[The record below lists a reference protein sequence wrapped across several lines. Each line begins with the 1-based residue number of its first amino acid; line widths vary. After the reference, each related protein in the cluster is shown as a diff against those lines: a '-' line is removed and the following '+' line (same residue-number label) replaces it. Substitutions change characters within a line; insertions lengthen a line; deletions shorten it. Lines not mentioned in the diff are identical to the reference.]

1 MLPPYMVPASV
12 TLLDGLPVTSSG
24 KIDRKA
30 LPEPGPACG
39 AAFAEPQGEVEQAL
53 ANLWA
58 EVLGLD
64 RVGRHDN
71 FFEAG
76 GHSLKA
82 MELAALLQQRHGWQ
96 VAVRSFFE
104 WPVLADYAQQVLA
117 SQLSSSAKLD
127 AIDNLLA
134 EFEV

>member
-1 MLPPYMVPASV
+1 LPDPTAS
-12 TLLDGLPVTSSG
+12 G
-24 KIDRKA
+24 
-30 LPEPGPACG
+30 C
-39 AAFAEPQGEVEQAL
+39 AAFAEPRGETEQAL
-53 ANLWA
+53 ARLWA
-58 EVLGLD
+58 EVLALP
-64 RVGRHDN
+64 RVGRDDN

-96 VAVRSFFE
+96 APVRSFFE
-104 WPVLADYAQQVLA
+104 WPVLSDYAQQVLA
-117 SQLSSSAKLD
+117 PQLSSSAKLD